1 MPQSVRTT
9 LAAALGALIVVAIVI
24 SIRPAAAAPAPGTTS
39 DPTVHAI
46 TVNGTSTVTLVP
58 DVAVVGLGVSA
69 TDTTVEKV
77 RSRAGTVMTA
87 MIAAMKAKGVADR
100 DITTTGIDLSPQY
113 EICSSGACSSGP
125 GRITGYTMTE
135 QVRVTVRNLDAAGNV
150 IDAATAAGATLVSG
164 LSFQVGDP
172 AKARADALTAAVAA
186 ARAKANAIAAA
197 AGVSI
202 SGVISV
208 TENSIGGPIAYGA
221 FDAAAPSKVATPVS
235 PGTQDVQ
242 ATVTVVYA
250 IG

>member
-1 MPQSVRTT
+1 MPQSLRTA
-9 LAAALGALIVVAIVI
+9 LAAALGALMVAAIVI
-24 SIRPAAAAPAPGTTS
+24 TVRPAAAAPVPGTTS
-39 DPTVHAI
+39 DQAVHAI
-46 TVNGTSTVTLVP
+46 TVSGRSTVTLVP

-77 RSRAGTVMTA
+77 RNRAATVMIA
-87 MIAAMKAKGVADR
+87 IIAAVKAKGVAER
-100 DITTTGIDLSPQY
+100 DITTTGIELSPQY
-113 EICSSGACSSGP
+113 QPCTTGTCSSGP
-125 GRITGYTMTE
+125 GTITGYAMTE
-135 QVRVTVRNLDAAGNV
+135 QVRVTVRNLDAAGAV

-164 LSFQVGDP
+164 LTFQIGDP
-172 AKARADALTAAVAA
+172 AKAQADALTAAVAA

-208 TENSIGGPIAYGA
+208 TEGSTGGPIAYGA
-221 FDAAAPSKVATPVS
+221 VDAAAPSKFATPVS

-250 IG
+250 IN